1 MGDVKY
7 ETIICIAN
15 AGFSGEVMDAARKGG
30 ATGGTILHARGT
42 ARKKAEEEFKITINP
57 EKDFILI
64 VVRADLKD
72 NIMKSIYEHA
82 GLNTDANC
90 VAFSLPVTKA
100 LGIK

>member
-15 AGFSGEVMDAARKGG
+15 AGFSGEVMDAARKEG

-42 ARKKAEEEFKITINP
+42 ARKKAEEEFKITVNP

>member
-1 MGDVKY
+1 MGDVKF

-15 AGFSGEVMDAARKGG
+15 AGFSGEVMDAARKEG

-42 ARKKAEEEFKITINP
+42 ARKKAEEEFKITVNP

-72 NIMKSIYEHA
+72 NIMKSIYEYA